1 MPTTTRRGGVTG
13 AGLLLLPSSEKFK
26 TLVEVATPQS
36 DEAPSPTCGFGDATT
51 TNNDTSRRGS
61 RQDGENPNE
70 LIEGNT
76 ISLEG
81 LSTEEAG
88 PINRRRQRES
98 FTRMMMLQ
106 QADEEETSSDHVEE
120 SASRDRSQSITAMCV
135 NESREYWRRAELACD
150 QLVGLVRQDSFRFVR
165 LSVSVLILVFSLLFF
180 LLTFFQD
187 EDFYE
192 SLFHVVKN
200 YVFVNNPTSNLRAN

>member
-36 DEAPSPTCGFGDATT
+36 DEAPSPTCGFGEATT
-51 TNNDTSRRGS
+51 NENTSRRGS
-61 RQDGENPNE
+61 RQDGENPNV
-70 LIEGNT
+70 LIDGNT

-81 LSTEEAG
+81 LPTEEG
-88 PINRRRQRES
+88 GLTNRRRQRES

-106 QADEEETSSDHVEE
+106 QADENSDEQEGVN
-120 SASRDRSQSITAMCV
+120 RDRSQSITALCV

-150 QLVGLVRQDSFRFVR
+150 QLVDLVRQDSFRFLR